1 MNLLLAHL
9 RLANLIE
16 RELST
21 GLAHVRYSFRDGSE
35 VKRKAL
41 TPIQA
46 LTLAQMLEHS
56 RSRGGPEPH
65 PMRATELAL
74 PLGGGGLRTT
84 VQACLAPLI
93 KAGLVEQFPDASDKR
108 LVGYALTEA
117 GRQVAIW
124 AITAIGRCDSNLRGA
139 LRDKELSWAWRVL
152 SEICLEA

>member
-1 MNLLLAHL
+1 MNLLLSHL

-16 RELST
+16 RELSA

-35 VKRKAL
+35 VERKAL

-84 VQACLAPLI
+84 IQACLVPLI
-93 KAGLVEQFPDASDKR
+93 KAGLVKQFPDASDKR
-108 LVGYALTEA
+108 LVGYGLTEA
-117 GRQVAIW
+117 GQQVAIG
-124 AITAIGRCDSNLRGA
+124 AIIAIGRCDSKLRGA
-139 LRDKELSWAWRVL
+139 LRDKELSWAWRKL
-152 SEICLEA
+152 SEVWDS

>member
-16 RELST
+16 RELSA

-117 GRQVAIW
+117 GHQVAIG
-124 AITAIGRCDSNLRGA
+124 AIIAIGRCDSNLRGA